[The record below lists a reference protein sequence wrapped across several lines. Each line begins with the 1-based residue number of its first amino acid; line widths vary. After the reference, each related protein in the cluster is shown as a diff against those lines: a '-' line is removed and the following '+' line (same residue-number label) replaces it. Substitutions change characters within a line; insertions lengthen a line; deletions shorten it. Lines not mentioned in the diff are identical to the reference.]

1 MIAIELKR
9 YSHWLPGLVV
19 AAVVVLAGARLITLS
34 VHERAAQMRIAAESA
49 VVRHARL
56 IESQLQALTDR
67 ARGEAQRATNI
78 LGDGSHPV
86 LLGSAIPGRDT
97 FRMTATGT
105 LLRAPEADA
114 AVARALASEWASTD
128 AGARAPAGVFGPVR
142 YGSQWFAVAQA
153 PIEIRSASGSAAA
166 SARSVVYE
174 NLDALLVRARFGRL
188 VNEGY
193 DFELSQRVPV
203 SHEPRVFLNSRS
215 GTLADPVTRGIHA
228 PGTLSPASPSAYL
241 ELAVRPRSGWY
252 PARDLASEIGLV
264 VVLAWALAFGA
275 HDLTHT
281 LSRTRAAL
289 ATARRR
295 LHAANQR
302 LVAEIEQ
309 HQTLQQSLEHA
320 RYHDPFTGLPNRRYF
335 MDQLDR
341 ALRELR
347 TRRRQRIAIVLI
359 HIDRFTLI
367 NDTLGHTAGDELML
381 QAAQRFAKALEG
393 LECVLA
399 RWGSE
404 QLAVL
409 VYEVE
414 STAAA
419 YAITT
424 ELLNARQEPFALRQ
438 HRIRIATRMGFTC
451 IDSGLQRAE
460 DALREADVALSVAKR
475 HQNQLTV
482 AYTPG
487 MGGAAVS
494 LVSLEADLHI
504 ALERNEFRLLFQ
516 PIVDLRSHRVV
527 GAEALLRGRHPVEG
541 LLAPKEF
548 LAIAEE
554 SGVIVPV
561 TRWII
566 QRVCRL
572 AAQWRKRLPQ
582 GTNFYIS
589 VNLSAAV
596 LRDAGLRDYVARV
609 LEDTHTPPGHLKF
622 ELTEGGLISN
632 VSTARQVL
640 DALHGMGIE
649 LMLDDFGTGYSS
661 LSYLQL
667 FPFDYVKIDR
677 PFVKRTG
684 SERANA
690 AITSSILQMASSLG
704 LRAVAEVVETPAAAH
719 ALLQMGC
726 HFAQGY
732 FFSPAVEAEEAL
744 DQLRR
749 AGSLRAAIP
758 VAPVAANEPGQRDTA
773 SDTLVLADSP
783 TLVLPDAPTLVLP
796 AGIDVES
803 NDDEVPE
810 QGQLP
815 ESCDACG
822 TIR

>member
-1 MIAIELKR
+1 MRAIELKR
-9 YSHWLPGLVV
+9 YSHWLPATVV
-19 AAVVVLAGARLITLS
+19 ALLVALVGARLITLS
-34 VHERAAQMRIAAESA
+34 VHERAARMRTAAQGT

-56 IESQLQALTDR
+56 IEAQLQALTDR
-67 ARGEAQRATNI
+67 ARAEAQRA
-78 LGDGSHPV
+78 SPV
-86 LLGSAIPGRDT
+86 APGSATPGHDA
-97 FRMTATGT
+97 FWMTATGT

-114 AVARALASEWASTD
+114 TVARALASEWASTD
-128 AGARAPAGVFGPVR
+128 AAARARAGVFGPVR
-142 YGSQWFAVAQA
+142 YGSQWLVAAQA
-153 PIEIRSASGSAAA
+153 PIELRSANGSAAA
-166 SARSVVYE
+166 GARSVAYE

-193 DFELSQRVPV
+193 DFELSQREPV
-203 SHEPRVFLNSRS
+203 GHEPRVFLSSRP
-215 GTLADPVTRGIHA
+215 GTLAEAVTSGINPPTA
-228 PGTLSPASPSAYL
+228 LLPAAASGYL
-241 ELAVRPRSGWY
+241 ELAVRPRTGWY
-252 PARDLASEIGLV
+252 PARDLVAEIGLV
-264 VVLAWALAFGA
+264 VVLAWALAFGT

-302 LVAEIEQ
+302 LLVEIEQ

-359 HIDRFTLI
+359 DIDRFTLI
-367 NDTLGHTAGDELML
+367 SDTLGHTACDELML

-399 RWGSE
+399 RWGGE

-424 ELLNARQEPFALRQ
+424 EIQNARQEPFALRQ

-475 HQNQLTV
+475 HPNQLTV

-516 PIVDLRSHRVV
+516 PIVDLRGPRVV
-527 GAEALLRGRHPVEG
+527 GAEALLRWRHPVEG

-554 SGVIVPV
+554 AGVIVPV

-572 AAQWRKRLPQ
+572 AGEWRRRLPQ

-596 LRDAGLRDYVARV
+596 LRDPGLRDYVARV
-609 LEDTHTPPGHLKF
+609 LEETHTPPGHLKF

-632 VSTARQVL
+632 VSTVREVL
-640 DALHGMGIE
+640 DALHRMGIE

-690 AITSSILQMASSLG
+690 AITSAILQMASSLG
-704 LRAVAEVVETPAAAH
+704 LRAVAEVVETQAAAQ
-719 ALLQMGC
+719 ALQQMGC

-732 FFSPAVEAEEAL
+732 FFSPPVEAEQAL

-749 AGSLRAAIP
+749 AGTLRATIP
-758 VAPVAANEPGQRDTA
+758 VARVAANEPSQRDTA
-773 SDTLVLADSP
+773 SETLVLPESPTLVLPDSP
-783 TLVLPDAPTLVLP
+783 TLVLPADLDADNAV
-796 AGIDVES
+796 D
-803 NDDEVPE
+803 DDEVPE
-810 QGQLP
+810 RDLAG
-815 ESCDACG
+815 
-822 TIR
+822 

>member
-1 MIAIELKR
+1 MRASELKR
-9 YSHWLPGLVV
+9 YSHWLPATVV

-34 VHERAAQMRIAAESA
+34 VHERAAQMRTAAQNA
-49 VVRHARL
+49 VLRHAQL
-56 IESQLQALTDR
+56 IEAQLQALTDR
-67 ARGEAQRATNI
+67 AHAEARRASNI
-78 LGDGSHPV
+78 LGDGARPGPP
-86 LLGSAIPGRDT
+86 GSAIPGHDA
-97 FRMTATGT
+97 FWMTATGK
-105 LLRAPEADA
+105 LLRASDADLAVARELASGWASADA
-114 AVARALASEWASTD
+114 AARVA
-128 AGARAPAGVFGPVR
+128 AGTFGPVR
-142 YGSQWFAVAQA
+142 YGSQWLVASQA
-153 PIEIRSASGSAAA
+153 PIELRSAKGSAAA
-166 SARSVVYE
+166 GARAVAYE
-174 NLDALLVRARFGRL
+174 SLDALLLRARFGRL

-193 DFELSQRVPV
+193 DFELSQRDPLA
-203 SHEPRVFLNSRS
+203 HEPRVFLNSRP
-215 GTLADPVTRGIHA
+215 GTLAAAVTSGVHP
-228 PGTLSPASPSAYL
+228 PGALSAASPSAYL
-241 ELAVRPRSGWY
+241 ELAIRPRTGWY
-252 PARDLASEIGLV
+252 PAGDLATEIALV

-295 LHAANQR
+295 LHASSQR

-309 HQTLQQSLEHA
+309 HQTLQKSLEHA

-347 TRRRQRIAIVLI
+347 TGRRQRIAIVLI
-359 HIDRFTLI
+359 DIDRFTLI

-393 LECVLA
+393 LEYVLA

-414 STAAA
+414 SSAAA
-419 YAITT
+419 YTITT
-424 ELLNARQEPFALRQ
+424 ELLNVRQEPFALRQ
-438 HRIRIATRMGFTC
+438 HRIKIATRMGFTW

-475 HQNQLTV
+475 QQNQLSV
-482 AYTPG
+482 AYTHG

-516 PIVDLRSHRVV
+516 PIVDLHGPRVV
-527 GAEALLRGRHPVEG
+527 GAEALLRWRHPVEG

-548 LAIAEE
+548 LGIAEE
-554 SGVIVPV
+554 AGVIVPV

-572 AAQWRKRLPQ
+572 AAEWRRRLPQ
-582 GTNFYIS
+582 SVNFYIS

-596 LRDAGLRDYVARV
+596 LRDPGLRDYVARV
-609 LEDTHTPPGHLKF
+609 LEETRTPPGHLKF

-632 VSTARQVL
+632 VSTAREVL
-640 DALHGMGIE
+640 DALHRMGIE

-684 SERANA
+684 SERANN
-690 AITSSILQMASSLG
+690 AITSAILQMASSLG
-704 LRAVAEVVETPAAAH
+704 LRAVAEVVETQAAAQ

-726 HFAQGY
+726 DFGQGN
-732 FFSPAVEAEEAL
+732 FFSAPVEAEQAL
-744 DQLRR
+744 EQLRHY
-749 AGSLRAAIP
+749 AGPSPLAPTVRAAA
-758 VAPVAANEPGQRDTA
+758 VGPGRGHSA
-773 SDTLVLADSP
+773 GDTLVLPDSP
-783 TLVLPDAPTLVLP
+783 TLVLPADMNA
-796 AGIDVES
+796 ES
-803 NDDEVPE
+803 TVNDDEVPE
-810 QGQLP
+810 RDVAG
-815 ESCDACG
+815 
-822 TIR
+822 